1 MIVDSKL
8 VVDDERSIRI
18 TLKAFLSE
26 DGYDIQV
33 AEDANQTIKLL
44 RETDFDVGILRR

>member
-1 MIVDSKL
+1 MARIL
-8 VVDDERSIRI
+8 VVDDERNIRI

-33 AEDANQTIKLL
+33 AEDANQAKPVTGNG
-44 RETDFDVGILRR
+44 F